1 MEKSRAGDP
10 RRICRTTEIIFLIF
24 GYLFHM
30 KRSQFLKTSAAIA
43 GSSLLPALSFAEES
57 KKKPIRFAHLSDIHL
72 KPGLIPETGMA
83 KAFQHA
89 QQLKTKVDFIIN
101 GGDAIMDALDADK
114 QKTQEQFDL
123 FNNLLKKENSLP
135 IYHCI
140 GNHDVWGWF
149 IKQDRP
155 EQDKLYGKQW
165 VVENFNMPRRFYSFT
180 KGKWHFIVL
189 DSTQLNPAGGYIGKL
204 DPEQLDWLQQELKQV
219 STDKFICFVS
229 HIPILSICAGLFF
242 DKTEPNGDLKIQ
254 RNLMHSD
261 FLVLKKLF
269 VQYPNIKVC
278 ISGHIHLQD
287 EVDYLGIKYYCNGAV
302 SGNWWKGAFQ
312 EFAPAYAVIELFDDG
327 SSTRAMQP
335 Y

>member
-1 MEKSRAGDP
+1 
-10 RRICRTTEIIFLIF
+10 
-24 GYLFHM
+24 M
-30 KRSQFLKTSAAIA
+30 KRSDFLKTSAAIA
-43 GSSLLPALSFAEES
+43 GATLLPNLSNAEEL
-57 KKKPIRFAHLSDIHL
+57 KKGPIRMAHLSDIHL

-89 QQLKTKVDFIIN
+89 QSLKPKVDFIMN

-114 QKTQEQFDL
+114 QKTQIQLDL
-123 FNNLLKKENSLP
+123 FNSLLKKENSLP

-149 IKQDRP
+149 IKENKPDQDR
-155 EQDKLYGKQW
+155 LYGKVW
-165 VVENFNMPRRFYSFT
+165 VVETLQMKNRYYSFS
-180 KGKWHFIVL
+180 KDNWHFVVL

-204 DPEQLDWLQQELKQV
+204 DDAQLEWLKIELEASK
-219 STDKFICFVS
+219 DKFICFVS

-242 DKTEPNGDLKIQ
+242 DKNQPNGDLLIQ

-269 VQYPNIKVC
+269 IKYPNIKVC

-287 EVDYLGIKYYCNGAV
+287 ELNYLGIKYYCNGAV

-312 EFAPAYAVIELFDDG
+312 EFAPAYAVMEFYPDG
-327 SSTRAMQP
+327 SCKRTMNT
-335 Y
+335 YE

>member
-1 MEKSRAGDP
+1 
-10 RRICRTTEIIFLIF
+10 
-24 GYLFHM
+24 M

-43 GSSLLPALSFAEES
+43 GSSLLPAFSFAEES
-57 KKKPIRFAHLSDIHL
+57 KKKSIRFAHLSDIHL

-89 QQLKTKVDFIIN
+89 QQLKYKADFIIN

-114 QKTQEQFDL
+114 QKTKEQFDL
-123 FNNLLKKENSLP
+123 FNTLLKKENSLP

-165 VVENFNMPRRFYSFT
+165 VVENFNMSRRFYSFT

-204 DPEQLDWLQQELKQV
+204 DLEQLDWLQQELKQV
-219 STDKFICFVS
+219 PADHFVCFVS

-327 SSTRAMQP
+327 SSARTMHT